1 MCKWHRDETYCSL
14 QIENMKWELL
24 VIMDQYVV
32 VNMYSSPIDTTH
44 KTLGIVFVWL
54 NPHHPCVEGNMKP
67 KQLCVSI
74 DIVVL
79 A

>member
-1 MCKWHRDETYCSL
+1 MCKWNSDETYCSL

-32 VNMYSSPIDTTH
+32 VNIYSSPIDTTH
-44 KTLGIVFVWL
+44 KTLGIAFVWL
-54 NPHHPCVEGNMKP
+54 NPHHPCVKGKMKP

-74 DIVVL
+74 GIVVL